1 MKLFYSIKSKRENK
15 DYHSKLLTDNFN
27 LLKWNMLT
35 QRQEEILKRLIE
47 DYIKLARP
55 ISSEL
60 FEKRHKLKISPPTIR
75 LEFQK
80 LTRQGFLEK
89 PHISAGR
96 IPTDKAYRYFVD
108 NFLEEKIFEIE
119 KLIGRE
125 INEELKLLQILVRNL
140 AQISRSLILGYLEK
154 ERMIF
159 KEGWEEVLKEPEFL
173 DKGCIFKFLDFLEE
187 LEREI
192 GDLRLNS
199 NIKIYIGKE
208 NPFKKG
214 KDFTLIVSRLRILN
228 CDGIFAL
235 CGPKRMDYNKNIGLV
250 KSVKRYFEKLCQRKN

>member
-1 MKLFYSIKSKRENK
+1 VKESIK
-15 DYHSKLLTDNFN
+15 DYHSQVLTDNLD

-55 ISSEL
+55 ISSEF

-75 LEFQK
+75 LEFQR
-80 LTRQGFLEK
+80 LTKQGFLEK

-119 KLIGRE
+119 KLISRE
-125 INEELKLLQILVRNL
+125 IDEELKLLQILSRNL
-140 AQISRSLILGYLEK
+140 AQISKSLILGYIEK

-173 DKGCIFKFLDFLEE
+173 DKGCVFRFLDFLEE
-187 LEREI
+187 FEREI
-192 GDLRLNS
+192 EGLRLNS
-199 NIKIYIGKE
+199 SIKIYIGKE

-214 KDFTLIVSRLRILN
+214 KDFALIVSRLKILN

-235 CGPKRMDYNKNIGLV
+235 CGPKRMDYNKNVGLI

>member
-1 MKLFYSIKSKRENK
+1 
-15 DYHSKLLTDNFN
+15 
-27 LLKWNMLT
+27 MLT
-35 QRQEEILKRLIE
+35 QRQEEILKKLVE

-55 ISSEL
+55 ISSEF

-96 IPTDKAYRYFVD
+96 IPTDKAYRYFVN
-108 NFLEEKIFEIE
+108 NFLEERIFEIE

-125 INEELKLLQILVRNL
+125 INEELRLLQILAKNL
-140 AQISRSLILGYLEK
+140 AQISKSLILGYLELEK
-154 ERMIF
+154 EKMIF
-159 KEGWEEVLKEPEFL
+159 KEGWEEVLREPEFL
-173 DKGCIFKFLDFLEE
+173 DKEYVFRFLDFLEE
-187 LEREI
+187 FEREI
-192 GDLRLNS
+192 KGLRLNS
-199 NIKIYIGKE
+199 SIKIYIGKE

-214 KDFTLIVSRLRILN
+214 KDFALIVTKCKVLKT
-228 CDGIFAL
+228 DGIFAL
-235 CGPKRMDYNKNIGLV
+235 CGPKRMDYNKNVGLI

>member
-1 MKLFYSIKSKRENK
+1 
-15 DYHSKLLTDNFN
+15 
-27 LLKWNMLT
+27 MLT
-35 QRQEEILKRLIE
+35 QRQEEILKKLVE

-55 ISSEL
+55 ISSEF

-96 IPTDKAYRYFVD
+96 IPTDKAYRYFVN
-108 NFLEEKIFEIE
+108 NFLEERIFEIE

-125 INEELKLLQILVRNL
+125 INEELRLLQILAKNL
-140 AQISRSLILGYLEK
+140 AQISKSLILGYLELEK
-154 ERMIF
+154 EKMIF
-159 KEGWEEVLKEPEFL
+159 KEGWEEVLREPEFL
-173 DKGCIFKFLDFLEE
+173 DKEYVFRFLDFLEDF
-187 LEREI
+187 EREI
-192 GDLRLNS
+192 EGLRLNS
-199 NIKIYIGKE
+199 SIKIYIGKE

-214 KDFTLIVSRLRILN
+214 TDFALIVTKCKVLKT
-228 CDGIFAL
+228 DGIFAL
-235 CGPKRMDYNKNIGLV
+235 CGPKRMDYNKNVGLI

>member
-1 MKLFYSIKSKRENK
+1 
-15 DYHSKLLTDNFN
+15 
-27 LLKWNMLT
+27 MLT
-35 QRQEEILKRLIE
+35 QRQEEILKRLVE
-47 DYIKLARP
+47 DYIELARP
-55 ISSEL
+55 ISSEF

-75 LEFQK
+75 IEFQR

-108 NFLEEKIFEIE
+108 NFLEEKIFEVE
-119 KLIGRE
+119 KLIDGE
-125 INEELKLLQILVRNL
+125 IDEELKLLQILTRNL
-140 AQISRSLILGYLEK
+140 SQISKSLIFGYIEK

-173 DKGCIFKFLDFLEE
+173 DKGCVFRFLDFLEE

-192 GDLRLNS
+192 EGLRLNS

-214 KDFTLIVSRLRILN
+214 KDFTLIISRLRILN
-228 CDGIFAL
+228 CDGVFAL
-235 CGPKRMDYNKNIGLV
+235 CGPKRMDYNKNIGLMN
-250 KSVKRYFEKLCQRKN
+250 SLKRYFEKICRKRS